1 MMLPPK
7 FHRLQ
12 LLVQSLSKD
21 EDVRQELYLLFFSN
35 ASISSMIQFS
45 KQNQEHTS
53 LEILVTPKMALALNS
68 LYNEYRCLE
77 ESNEKD
83 SLY

>member
-1 MMLPPK
+1 
-7 FHRLQ
+7 
-12 LLVQSLSKD
+12 
-21 EDVRQELYLLFFSN
+21 
-35 ASISSMIQFS
+35 MIQFS

>member
-1 MMLPPK
+1 
-7 FHRLQ
+7 
-12 LLVQSLSKD
+12 
-21 EDVRQELYLLFFSN
+21 
-35 ASISSMIQFS
+35 MIKFS
-45 KQNQEHTS
+45 KQNQAHIN
-53 LEILVTPKMALALNS
+53 LEILVTPKTALALNA